1 MDNTRTAQLLRQVE
15 RKTLVSCSILKK
27 EVSFLVNR
35 NGWPVSTVFLPSSLH
50 TSFERLQLCL
60 ESALDR
66 FPSDSV
72 NVMFGTCH
80 PLMDSIL
87 EKRGARRTPGQN
99 CVSILL
105 GEQLFT
111 EELTKGAFFL
121 LEEWAHT
128 WDAVTIPVFGR
139 NPELIKQIFREE
151 HSYLLAIRT
160 PCSAR
165 FETEAAHVSACTSLP
180 LRWLDIS
187 LENLENV
194 LAETLRRE
202 GGGLR

>member
-1 MDNTRTAQLLRQVE
+1 MDTTRATRPSRQTE
-15 RKTLVSCSILKK
+15 QNTLVSCSILKK
-27 EVSFLVNR
+27 EVSFLVAR
-35 NGWPVSTVFLPSSLH
+35 NDWPLATVFLPSSLH
-50 TSFERLQLCL
+50 TSFEKLQHCL

-66 FPSDSV
+66 FPPDTVS
-72 NVMFGTCH
+72 VMFGTCH

-87 EKRGARRTPGQN
+87 EKRGALRTPCQN

-105 GEQLFT
+105 GEKLFT

-128 WDAVTIPVFGR
+128 WDEVTVPIFGR
-139 NPELIKQIFREE
+139 NPDLVRRIFSEE

-160 PCSAR
+160 PCSSC
-165 FETEAAHVSACTSLP
+165 FEKEATRVSEATSLP
-180 LRWLDIS
+180 LHWLDVS

-194 LAETLRRE
+194 LAETLRRR
-202 GGGLR
+202 GSL

>member
-1 MDNTRTAQLLRQVE
+1 MEYTRTTQLSRHAE
-15 RKTLVSCSILKK
+15 RNTLVSCSILKK
-27 EVSFLVNR
+27 EVSFLVTR
-35 NGWPVSTVFLPSSLH
+35 NSWPVTTVFLPSSLH

-66 FPSDSV
+66 YPSDTAC
-72 NVMFGTCH
+72 VMFGTCH

-87 EKRGARRTPGQN
+87 EKRGAWRTPGQN

-105 GEQLFT
+105 GEKLFT

-139 NPELIKQIFREE
+139 NPDLLKQIFREE

-160 PCSAR
+160 PCSAC
-165 FETEAAHVSACTSLP
+165 FEKEAAYVSECTSLP
-180 LRWLDIS
+180 LRWLDVS
-187 LENLENV
+187 LENLQGV
-194 LAETLRRE
+194 LAETLRR
-202 GGGLR
+202 GGSP